1 VGIGNPGGHLRGD
14 PRGQAESLHL
24 TVRFDGLGQ
33 GQRQEQVLLLL
44 VVWSGRHTLTMQLCH
59 AHHTILILTLHPL
72 LVGGEVTQF
81 GAIEGHVHRGS
92 WQFGYLKGAQ
102 GGVIRLV
109 EGVLGRSYVGASA
122 SRGRLEG
129 GGVRV
134 GREVAF
140 GGGGE
145 GFVLSGAGMPVLGER
160 LLDYSK

>member
-1 VGIGNPGGHLRGD
+1 
-14 PRGQAESLHL
+14 
-24 TVRFDGLGQ
+24 
-33 GQRQEQVLLLL
+33 
-44 VVWSGRHTLTMQLCH
+44 
-59 AHHTILILTLHPL
+59 
-72 LVGGEVTQF
+72 VGGEVTQF